1 MDDYPQGEE
10 LGYEK
15 QKTLIDVE
23 YKKTKSSRSKNTM
36 FQPFIPRRSMD
47 PIKNENPKDI
57 FKATNDINTILSKNL
72 KSIYDE
78 NQLDISQD
86 LPVYQNVSHLIKK
99 NDYSNKL
106 IYQQI
111 FNSTI
116 GRNNYSDFT
125 SLGQPFIAPENNKRS
140 DLSNTTIK
148 NSNIYSQKN
157 MDFINKNKLNI
168 FFEPKKIKN
177 RFNKKSL
184 IHKNYKERY
193 FGSQIR
199 RSNIKKHFKKNYGT
213 DTLEDKEFS
222 KLLDDTTLIQNNPK
236 LYSSVIDKDDAS
248 IIRTSKRTNRKN
260 KFKSNISNKF
270 MHYSSDKKSLNSYF
284 NQRYSNMNL
293 NFSNKSNHFKLRSQL
308 KSANHKGIFEPN
320 LENSSMKILSL
331 NEINDEINISLIE
344 NRLTRIKKELKNLE
358 NNEVNEILNQLKR
371 TKSNEVKDRKAP
383 NLIDANLM
391 QKRKS
396 EFKENSDKKKS
407 ISTPIVNSYED
418 GFQKKYRKIFLSKNL
433 YDSLDDEEE
442 VVEEIKVYN
451 FYMAPNSIA
460 VYILDFFILIA
471 SLIEIYYMPL
481 YICLNITDFRIYYN
495 LISSIIFYICDI
507 IYIIDLIAGF
517 FRAYHN
523 FEEVLIKKN
532 VDIFIHYF
540 SGWFFLDLIEAI
552 PIFTLLNQNMK
563 KLTNISMQS
572 IDGNPYIFDF
582 GLNNKYFILTLLKC
596 LKIFKVLSD
605 NKMKNK
611 IYEIFDKSAFLY
623 EWKGVFSSVLISLNT
638 FHFCNCVFI
647 FIGKNEYPGW
657 IIKNNLQDNN
667 FIDIYIAAFY
677 YLMTTLTTVGYGD
690 ITANFGLEKIY
701 GIIILIVGTCAYSF
715 ILTYI
720 SNYIKKNNEKFIEY
734 EKKMNILTEIKH
746 EYPNL
751 GKILYERIKRY
762 LNYNKFENKVN
773 LKYILESL
781 PLSLQN
787 NLIIEIYKPLIQN
800 FQFFKTFENS
810 DFFVKIVTSLKPIL
824 SIRGDLLIQ
833 EGDVIEDII
842 FIKNGVLS
850 LEILIDL
857 NSPKKSIEFHL
868 KLTEN
873 DYFNNI
879 SYNKLNALRTLNTLN
894 TTKTNIFKAATRI
907 SHFVSKNY
915 KNKKEIKIIDLRK
928 NEHFGDILMI
938 LNEKSP
944 LAVKVKSKKA
954 ELFFLQKTEA
964 TEISNRYSNIWKRI
978 VNRSLHN
985 MKQIKNLIKK
995 KIFEFVESYNPK
1007 LNAEL
1012 KIKYIEKNNKQKNK
1026 THLYNTNMTNIFN
1039 KNNKF
1044 QNFDF
1049 CETIKEEDEKNS
1061 NVKLSKIK
1069 KPNDN
1074 VNNIL
1079 KSMVQNQN
1087 EKIQL
1092 KNVNQNTNRFNNFNN
1107 FHFNANKLK
1116 EKKITLNENINLDDN
1131 KNKKITEN
1139 KTESNL
1145 NSSKNEEEKN
1155 DLKDSNKNENFE
1167 EREMN
1172 INNNFNQVN
1181 DMITMIDE
1189 KVKNSGNK
1197 NQINNFNIN
1206 IYAPKFEFP
1215 INNGNNQK
1223 QDFNNY
1229 SGDKLNN
1236 VNNNND
1242 SYNCNDINN
1251 EISLNHEL
1259 DIDMKIN
1266 DIQMNNNDKNNNIFY
1281 NNSKIKMYKNNNSNI
1296 NKLFTIKPEEKNES
1310 DGKDANKKFEIKSND
1325 NATIKTKSN
1334 KETNVNTFS
1343 SLNISQSNSFSIK
1356 SLYDNINIISKYNFH
1371 KNSELREKT
1380 KNFILEELNNENK
1393 DNKENKETTTE
1404 FHSFKT
1410 QRFNKLSGSIF
1421 PKKIIN
1427 KNASGENL
1435 LFSDDNLPVKR
1446 KSFSKIFDNKKR
1458 KNNSLIIRKNS
1469 FTAIGIS
1476 KRFSIKK
1483 RPIKKNES
1491 VAAKDKTFY
1500 NKIRR
1505 FKTMHK
1511 NKMSILPVVNN
1522 DKNVNEKINY
1532 GKLISKNIENNQK
1545 NLNNPESYFE
1555 GFFKDIIFNNL
1566 DYDDKNIDD
1575 KEPKKPDTDIK

>member
-1 MDDYPQGEE
+1 
-10 LGYEK
+10 
-15 QKTLIDVE
+15 
-23 YKKTKSSRSKNTM
+23 
-36 FQPFIPRRSMD
+36 
-47 PIKNENPKDI
+47 
-57 FKATNDINTILSKNL
+57 
-72 KSIYDE
+72 
-78 NQLDISQD
+78 
-86 LPVYQNVSHLIKK
+86 
-99 NDYSNKL
+99 
-106 IYQQI
+106 
-111 FNSTI
+111 
-116 GRNNYSDFT
+116 
-125 SLGQPFIAPENNKRS
+125 
-140 DLSNTTIK
+140 
-148 NSNIYSQKN
+148 
-157 MDFINKNKLNI
+157 
-168 FFEPKKIKN
+168 
-177 RFNKKSL
+177 
-184 IHKNYKERY
+184 
-193 FGSQIR
+193 
-199 RSNIKKHFKKNYGT
+199 
-213 DTLEDKEFS
+213 
-222 KLLDDTTLIQNNPK
+222 
-236 LYSSVIDKDDAS
+236 
-248 IIRTSKRTNRKN
+248 
-260 KFKSNISNKF
+260 
-270 MHYSSDKKSLNSYF
+270 
-284 NQRYSNMNL
+284 
-293 NFSNKSNHFKLRSQL
+293 
-308 KSANHKGIFEPN
+308 
-320 LENSSMKILSL
+320 
-331 NEINDEINISLIE
+331 
-344 NRLTRIKKELKNLE
+344 
-358 NNEVNEILNQLKR
+358 
-371 TKSNEVKDRKAP
+371 
-383 NLIDANLM
+383 
-391 QKRKS
+391 
-396 EFKENSDKKKS
+396 
-407 ISTPIVNSYED
+407 
-418 GFQKKYRKIFLSKNL
+418 
-433 YDSLDDEEE
+433 
-442 VVEEIKVYN
+442 
-451 FYMAPNSIA
+451 MAPNSIA

-833 EGDVIEDII
+833 EGDIIEDII

-894 TTKTNIFKAATRI
+894 TAKTNIFKAATRI

-995 KIFEFVESYNPK
+995 KIFEF
-1007 LNAEL
+1007 
-1012 KIKYIEKNNKQKNK
+1012 
-1026 THLYNTNMTNIFN
+1026 
-1039 KNNKF
+1039 
-1044 QNFDF
+1044 
-1049 CETIKEEDEKNS
+1049 
-1061 NVKLSKIK
+1061 
-1069 KPNDN
+1069 
-1074 VNNIL
+1074 
-1079 KSMVQNQN
+1079 
-1087 EKIQL
+1087 
-1092 KNVNQNTNRFNNFNN
+1092 
-1107 FHFNANKLK
+1107 
-1116 EKKITLNENINLDDN
+1116 
-1131 KNKKITEN
+1131 
-1139 KTESNL
+1139 
-1145 NSSKNEEEKN
+1145 
-1155 DLKDSNKNENFE
+1155 
-1167 EREMN
+1167 
-1172 INNNFNQVN
+1172 
-1181 DMITMIDE
+1181 
-1189 KVKNSGNK
+1189 
-1197 NQINNFNIN
+1197 
-1206 IYAPKFEFP
+1206 
-1215 INNGNNQK
+1215 
-1223 QDFNNY
+1223 
-1229 SGDKLNN
+1229 
-1236 VNNNND
+1236 
-1242 SYNCNDINN
+1242 
-1251 EISLNHEL
+1251 
-1259 DIDMKIN
+1259 
-1266 DIQMNNNDKNNNIFY
+1266 
-1281 NNSKIKMYKNNNSNI
+1281 
-1296 NKLFTIKPEEKNES
+1296 
-1310 DGKDANKKFEIKSND
+1310 
-1325 NATIKTKSN
+1325 
-1334 KETNVNTFS
+1334 
-1343 SLNISQSNSFSIK
+1343 
-1356 SLYDNINIISKYNFH
+1356 
-1371 KNSELREKT
+1371 
-1380 KNFILEELNNENK
+1380 
-1393 DNKENKETTTE
+1393 
-1404 FHSFKT
+1404 
-1410 QRFNKLSGSIF
+1410 
-1421 PKKIIN
+1421 
-1427 KNASGENL
+1427 
-1435 LFSDDNLPVKR
+1435 
-1446 KSFSKIFDNKKR
+1446 
-1458 KNNSLIIRKNS
+1458 
-1469 FTAIGIS
+1469 
-1476 KRFSIKK
+1476 
-1483 RPIKKNES
+1483 
-1491 VAAKDKTFY
+1491 
-1500 NKIRR
+1500 
-1505 FKTMHK
+1505 
-1511 NKMSILPVVNN
+1511 
-1522 DKNVNEKINY
+1522 
-1532 GKLISKNIENNQK
+1532 
-1545 NLNNPESYFE
+1545 
-1555 GFFKDIIFNNL
+1555 
-1566 DYDDKNIDD
+1566 
-1575 KEPKKPDTDIK
+1575 